1 MKIDHS
7 KILSAITNSDGATL
21 ALANQDRQ
29 EQAKRAQS
37 VEGERFINALFDRLK
52 AICPA
57 HKQAYPT
64 TEELNSAKREWMDK
78 FYVDGVSKKSSIDYA
93 IEQLKSTNNPFFP
106 TVGQFIEWCH
116 EGDLPEGTLSAR
128 DAYDEWLQYD
138 AGKIK
143 ISDLSQ
149 PTFHTRAVIFGSG
162 MQGMLT
168 TGKSSD
174 CLKYWI
180 SRYTQTMD
188 KMKAGKPLKDVPL
201 PAEQLEHIR
210 VPGKRSTMENAME
223 LMRKGL

>member
-21 ALANQDRQ
+21 ALLNKSKQ

-37 VEGERFINALFDRLK
+37 VESEVFVNRLFDRII
-52 AICPA
+52 AICTA
-57 HKQAYPT
+57 WKQAYPT
-64 TEELNSAKREWMDK
+64 TQELNNAKCEWMDK
-78 FYVDGVSKKSSIDYA
+78 FYSEGIGKKSSIDYA
-93 IEQLKSTNNPFFP
+93 IEQLKDSSNPFFP

-143 ISDLSQ
+143 ISELSQ

-180 SRYTQTMD
+180 ARYTATMD
-188 KMKAGKPLKDVPL
+188 RMKEGKPLKSVPL

-210 VPGKRSTMENAME
+210 QPGKRSTMVDAMAA
-223 LMRKGL
+223 MRKGL